1 MRQRYDNVTKF
12 VTTEYAEPFVELILK
27 YPNAT
32 VLENLATEQITLKA
46 RETDSTLKVQFPDEV
61 AILHNEVQA
70 YNSQEPMPLRIAGY
84 NGFLIREHK
93 LNVYSSVLYLHPS
106 ASRNDPGF
114 YE

>member
-46 RETDSTLKVQFPDEV
+46 RETDDKTTFTGGHHARISFFP
-61 AILHNEVQA
+61 
-70 YNSQEPMPLRIAGY
+70 
-84 NGFLIREHK
+84 
-93 LNVYSSVLYLHPS
+93 
-106 ASRNDPGF
+106 
-114 YE
+114 